1 MKIPPIQP
9 IPDMRN
15 DKRKRNVIRKMETLT
30 EKYKHQDLEVAEIEG
45 LGKDIIELMNN
56 VNQVGELY
64 V

>member
-1 MKIPPIQP
+1 MKITPIQP

-30 EKYKHQDLEVAEIEG
+30 EKYKHQDLEVAEIEN

-56 VNQVGELY
+56 VNQIGELY